1 MVQPARFIC
10 YYIRYRFH
18 EIVNLTKENIM
29 NIILIKKNFENRFY
43 WIYPII
49 IAIALVF
56 MLTVASAYSAL
67 QLNKR
72 VTESGNNLALRVA
85 VLKNKAKQ
93 LNQHKTDF
101 SVSWDTLAG
110 KKIIP
115 LPSNGKRSIQ
125 LVSKKFLQEYRFRT
139 KSLPENWPLKQG
151 RVSSGYGKR
160 WHRMHKGIDIAA
172 KRGTPI
178 FAVEDGVVVRSK
190 RVRGYGNLV
199 EIKHSD
205 IYSTRYGHNSKNL
218 VKAGDIVKRGQ
229 KIALVG
235 STGRSTGPHV
245 HFEVRQAKVAI
256 NPIKYLGAMKN
267 FSLSENIKLSQF
279 VKFIK

>member
-1 MVQPARFIC
+1 
-10 YYIRYRFH
+10 
-18 EIVNLTKENIM
+18 M
-29 NIILIKKNFENRFY
+29 NIILTKKNFASRFY

-67 QLNKR
+67 QLSKR
-72 VTESGNNLALRVA
+72 VTESSNNLALRVDA
-85 VLKNKAKQ
+85 LTNKA
-93 LNQHKTDF
+93 NQINYAKNTDF
-101 SVSWDTLAG
+101 SVSWDKIAG
-110 KKIIP
+110 KKPKI
-115 LPSNGKRSIQ
+115 PSNIKRSIQ

-139 KSLPENWPLKQG
+139 KSLPKNWPLKQG
-151 RVSSGYGKR
+151 RVSSSYGKR
-160 WHRMHKGIDIAA
+160 GRRMHKGIDIAA

-178 FAVEDGVVVRSK
+178 FAVEDGVVVRAK

-245 HFEVRQAKVAI
+245 HFEIRQTKVAI
-256 NPIKYLGAMKN
+256 NPIKYLGAIEN
-267 FSLSENIKLSQF
+267 FRLSENIKLSQY
-279 VKFIK
+279 VKFK

>member
-1 MVQPARFIC
+1 
-10 YYIRYRFH
+10 
-18 EIVNLTKENIM
+18 M
-29 NIILIKKNFENRFY
+29 NIVLIKKNFANRFY

-49 IAIALVF
+49 ISIALVF

-67 QLNKR
+67 RFSKR
-72 VTESGNNLALRVA
+72 VTESSNSLALRVDA
-85 VLKNKAKQ
+85 LTNTKQINQYAKN
-93 LNQHKTDF
+93 TDF
-101 SVSWDTLAG
+101 SISWDKIAG
-110 KKIIP
+110 KKI
-115 LPSNGKRSIQ
+115 PSNIKRSIQ

-139 KSLPENWPLKQG
+139 RSLPKNWPLKQG
-151 RVSSGYGKR
+151 RVSSSYGKR
-160 WHRMHKGIDIAA
+160 GRRMHKGIDIAA

-178 FAVEDGVVVRSK
+178 FAVEDGVVVRAK

-245 HFEVRQAKVAI
+245 HFEIRQAKVAI
-256 NPIKYLGAMKN
+256 NPIKYLGSIKN
-267 FSLSENIKLSQF
+267 FRLSENIKLSQY
-279 VKFIK
+279 VKFK

>member
-1 MVQPARFIC
+1 
-10 YYIRYRFH
+10 
-18 EIVNLTKENIM
+18 M
-29 NIILIKKNFENRFY
+29 NIILTKKNFASRFY

-49 IAIALVF
+49 IAIALVL

-67 QLNKR
+67 QLSKR
-72 VTESGNNLALRVA
+72 VTESSNNLALRVDA
-85 VLKNKAKQ
+85 LRNKAKQ
-93 LNQHKTDF
+93 INQYGKNTDF
-101 SVSWDTLAG
+101 SVSWDKIAG
-110 KKIIP
+110 KTPNIP
-115 LPSNGKRSIQ
+115 TNIKRSIR
-125 LVSKKFLQEYRFRT
+125 LVSKKFLQEYRFRSKT
-139 KSLPENWPLKQG
+139 LPKNWPLKQG

-160 WHRMHKGIDIAA
+160 WRRMHKGIDIAA

-178 FAVEDGVVVRSK
+178 FSVEDGVVVRSK

-205 IYSTRYGHNSKNL
+205 VYSTRYGHNSKNL

-245 HFEVRQAKVAI
+245 HFEIRQAKVAI
-256 NPIKYLGAMKN
+256 NPIKYLGAIEN
-267 FSLSENIKLSQF
+267 FKLSENIKLSQY
-279 VKFIK
+279 VKFK

>member
-1 MVQPARFIC
+1 
-10 YYIRYRFH
+10 
-18 EIVNLTKENIM
+18 M